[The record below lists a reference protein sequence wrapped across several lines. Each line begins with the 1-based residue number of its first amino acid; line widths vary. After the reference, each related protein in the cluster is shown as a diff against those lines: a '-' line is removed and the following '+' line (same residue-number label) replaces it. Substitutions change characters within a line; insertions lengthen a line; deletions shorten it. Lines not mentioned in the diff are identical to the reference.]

1 MCLFHSLEELFLKA
15 HSDYSLKNDY
25 HTNLGQF
32 LELLKK
38 TLKWACFPDIIW
50 YWKQK
55 FWLLGSYEEAYIS
68 YNLSS
73 LSYISINKS
82 KIKGLVAG

>member
-1 MCLFHSLEELFLKA
+1 MCLFHSLEELFLEA

-38 TLKWACFPDIIW
+38 TL
-50 YWKQK
+50 
-55 FWLLGSYEEAYIS
+55 
-68 YNLSS
+68 
-73 LSYISINKS
+73 
-82 KIKGLVAG
+82 

>member
-1 MCLFHSLEELFLKA
+1 MCLFHSLEELFLEA

-38 TLKWACFPDIIW
+38 NTLVSMFSRYYLVSKA
-50 YWKQK
+50 K
-55 FWLLGSYEEAYIS
+55 LLTPTK
-68 YNLSS
+68 L
-73 LSYISINKS
+73 
-82 KIKGLVAG
+82 